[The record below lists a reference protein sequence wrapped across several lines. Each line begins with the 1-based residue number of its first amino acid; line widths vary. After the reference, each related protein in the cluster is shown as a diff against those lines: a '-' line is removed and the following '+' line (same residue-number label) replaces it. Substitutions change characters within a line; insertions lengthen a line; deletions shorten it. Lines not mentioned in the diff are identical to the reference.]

1 MTGSGTKE
9 LEQLKSLSLKIQ
21 QVTSKYNKRRQ
32 KFLQS
37 LRKKKNLTN
46 MSGKLNIPTKSI
58 YPLHKLSLLLTIQV
72 NHLFN
77 MMF

>member
-1 MTGSGTKE
+1 MKGSGTKE

-21 QVTSKYNKRRQ
+21 QVTSKYNKRQ

-72 NHLFN
+72 NHLLI
-77 MMF
+77 